1 MTPRERGR
9 SAATITATPAPR
21 SALSKAPG
29 PLDCDS
35 AHATPLAARCG
46 LAPVIVGCYA

>member
-1 MTPRERGR
+1 MTPRERVR
-9 SAATITATPAPR
+9 STATVTVTPAPR

-35 AHATPLAARCG
+35 AHAAPLAARCG
-46 LAPVIVGCYA
+46 LAPVIVGYYA